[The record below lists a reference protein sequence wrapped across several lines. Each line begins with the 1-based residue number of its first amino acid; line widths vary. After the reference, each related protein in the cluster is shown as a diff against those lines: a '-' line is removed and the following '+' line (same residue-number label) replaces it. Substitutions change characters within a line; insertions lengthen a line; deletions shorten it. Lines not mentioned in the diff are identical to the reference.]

1 GVDTGELKT
10 SEEGSAERKLA
21 VAARNFVR
29 WHLERTEAMHVSH
42 LDLGK
47 YGGRFPAVIWLNI
60 SGEMVNINQELI
72 ANGLAVPYF
81 GGTKVVKNQPDIWER
96 LYEVNQELVDQLLE
110 LY

>member
-1 GVDTGELKT
+1 
-10 SEEGSAERKLA
+10 
-21 VAARNFVR
+21 
-29 WHLERTEAMHVSH
+29 M
-42 LDLGK
+42 
-47 YGGRFPAVIWLNI
+47 IWLNI